1 METHEV
7 ISTIE
12 SDNKNNSEKINI
24 LSINNTE
31 EGNNQDSSDKKLE
44 KAFDKIEF
52 FLDKKLFSPDF
63 INSNKILDKILA
75 NLDILITQVKDV
87 LLKVD

>member
-31 EGNNQDSSDKKLE
+31 EENNQDSSDKKLE
-44 KAFDKIEF
+44 KAFDKIES
-52 FLDKKLFSPDF
+52 FLDKKLSSPDS
-63 INSNKILDKILA
+63 IISNKNVDKILA